1 MRTSYTPSLIS
12 SCIAPTMIE
21 QHRWTSSTL
30 LAFGAVVAALIC
42 APMLS
47 AQAVTDGD
55 TASLTPAMI
64 SVGRKIFHGQG
75 NCATCHGQALEG
87 TPMAPTLKA
96 HEWRDAKGG
105 GYAALVGVILN
116 GASSTAMV
124 SHPGGISSAQAKK
137 VAAYIWA
144 VNHRGAKT

>member
-1 MRTSYTPSLIS
+1 MT
-12 SCIAPTMIE
+12 E
-21 QHRWTSSTL
+21 QHRWKSSTHVTL
-30 LAFGAVVAALIC
+30 GAVVAALIC
-42 APMLS
+42 APLLS
-47 AQAVTDGD
+47 AQAVTDAD

-64 SVGRKIFHGQG
+64 SRGKSIFHGKG
-75 NCATCHGQALEG
+75 TCSTCHGQALEG

-96 HEWRDAKGG
+96 HAWRDAKDG

-124 SHPGGISSAQAKK
+124 PHPGGISTADAKS

-144 VNHRGAKT
+144 VNHRGAKP

>member
-1 MRTSYTPSLIS
+1 MT
-12 SCIAPTMIE
+12 E

-30 LAFGAVVAALIC
+30 MKLGAVVATLTC

-47 AQAVTDGD
+47 AQAVTDAD

-64 SVGRKIFHGQG
+64 NLGRTIFHGKG
-75 NCATCHGQALEG
+75 TCAACHGEALEG
-87 TPMAPTLKA
+87 TPIAPTLKEHA
-96 HEWRDAKGG
+96 WRDAKGG
-105 GYAALVGVILN
+105 SYAAIVGVILK
-116 GASSTAMV
+116 GANSTAMV
-124 SHPGGISSAQAKK
+124 PHPGGISSAQAKS